1 MSSETWNSAVGLGAD
16 GVFEKWPRKQR
27 EAERRG
33 HGIQHWG
40 CCHSRRRRQPTTAP
54 AGLEKASP
62 GSLPR
67 GEDGASLHQLLP
79 PFLQASFSQVIDALL
94 GFASAQTAW
103 LTRSSEKTGRQKR
116 NQVAYMVWNRKLSA
130 PTQAPRSWAASTA
143 AAEVTGGPTGSPAKA
158 PRTAHCWPCSYLF
171 ALFMST
177 KSLTTGSDGSL
188 VSFLIVGRWMRL
200 CSCAAAAEKAQS
212 LNWQLSLAPSNAFSA
227 WAGLGVHRGAT
238 DLHQDTGRSLVAV
251 LSSKRGWEIKASWH
265 QRAMSQWTPRV
276 PDTLFSDPKMQQHF
290 WFCLVIEVNHLLYQT
305 ESSLNLINDCYCF
318 LLHCQVRPN

>member
-1 MSSETWNSAVGLGAD
+1 MLLNLNLSKLKHTLRVVISVFWNLKLSCGLGS
-16 GVFEKWPRKQR
+16 GWGIWEVTQ
-27 EAERRG
+27 EAERGRKEG

-40 CCHSRRRRQPTTAP
+40 CCHSRRRRQPTKAP

-158 PRTAHCWPCSYLF
+158 ESPQDSPLLALLLSVCTLYVHKVTYYGKWRFTGFFFHCWE
-171 ALFMST
+171 M
-177 KSLTTGSDGSL
+177 
-188 VSFLIVGRWMRL
+188 
-200 CSCAAAAEKAQS
+200 
-212 LNWQLSLAPSNAFSA
+212 N
-227 WAGLGVHRGAT
+227 
-238 DLHQDTGRSLVAV
+238 
-251 LSSKRGWEIKASWH
+251 
-265 QRAMSQWTPRV
+265 
-276 PDTLFSDPKMQQHF
+276 
-290 WFCLVIEVNHLLYQT
+290 EVM
-305 ESSLNLINDCYCF
+305 
-318 LLHCQVRPN
+318 

>member
-1 MSSETWNSAVGLGAD
+1 MPCWALPLHRPPDLLGLQRKPGGRKGTKLHTWSGTESCQHQPKLPGA
-16 GVFEKWPRKQR
+16 G
-27 EAERRG
+27 
-33 HGIQHWG
+33 
-40 CCHSRRRRQPTTAP
+40 QPAP
-54 AGLEKASP
+54 L
-62 GSLPR
+62 
-67 GEDGASLHQLLP
+67 QLK
-79 PFLQASFSQVIDALL
+79 SQVD
-94 GFASAQTAW
+94 Q
-103 LTRSSEKTGRQKR
+103 
-116 NQVAYMVWNRKLSA
+116 QVAQQKL
-130 PTQAPRSWAASTA
+130 
-143 AAEVTGGPTGSPAKA
+143 KA

-188 VSFLIVGRWMRL
+188 VSFFIVGRWMRL

-212 LNWQLSLAPSNAFSA
+212 LNWQLSLVPSNAFSA

-276 PDTLFSDPKMQQHF
+276 PDTLFSDPKMQQHL